1 MSRWVGKHVVGATH
15 ASPVRILLIVIV
27 AGLAVP
33 AFPQATRG
41 TPGATDRAR
50 DVISPSQVARELSGA
65 FAAAAKA
72 ATPAVVSIK
81 VEKVITRQAPGI
93 DDANDAGSSAEDFW
107 RRFFGGALPQRPRR
121 FMERGQG
128 SGFLISR
135 DGYILT
141 NNHVLGDVDRMT
153 VTLTDGRTFTD
164 AKVMGTDP
172 DSEVA
177 LIKIP
182 GDNFP
187 IVMFGNSDQLEVGD
201 WVLAIGQPF
210 GLTSTVTAGIVSAT
224 KRTVGITA
232 YEDFIQTDAA
242 INPGNS
248 GGPLL
253 DLRGRAVGVN
263 TAIVS
268 ESGGYMGIGFAIP
281 INMARQIAEQL
292 RSTGR
297 AVRGYLGLYGQD
309 VTSEIA
315 EVLKLPQPRGI
326 LVAQIEPNSPAGRAG
341 LQRGDVI
348 LEANGQ
354 AIESYDA
361 FRNAVAAM
369 PPGTTIQLQAWRDG
383 KTSQRSLTLG
393 ERPAARAQAEPA
405 PQKPPEPPQET
416 RQTLGV
422 EVRNLSPALA
432 QRFGYRPG
440 EGVIVTAVAPGS
452 PAGAAG
458 IRPGD
463 LILSVNGQTVTSTDQ
478 FAKVIRQA
486 RQSPRALLLIQRES
500 ASQYVVVNF
509 RQP

>member
-1 MSRWVGKHVVGATH
+1 MKRFQDKTVGVFLIVLVVGLAG
-15 ASPVRILLIVIV
+15 PVF
-27 AGLAVP
+27 A
-33 AFPQATRG
+33 QATI
-41 TPGATDRAR
+41 TPA
-50 DVISPSQVARELSGA
+50 QVAKELSEA

-81 VEKVITRQAPGI
+81 IQKVITRQPGAG
-93 DDANDAGSSAEDFW
+93 DANDTGGAEDFL
-107 RRFFGGALPQRPRR
+107 RRFFGGALPQRPQRYL
-121 FMERGQG
+121 ERGQG
-128 SGFLISR
+128 SGFIISR

-141 NNHVLGDVDRMT
+141 NNHVVGDVDLMT
-153 VTLTDGRTFTD
+153 VTMTDGRTFTN
-164 AKVMGTDP
+164 AKVIGTDP

-182 GDNFP
+182 GENFP
-187 IVMFGNSDQLEVGD
+187 FIRFGDSDRLEVGD
-201 WVLAIGQPF
+201 WVMAIGTPF
-210 GLTSTVTAGIVSAT
+210 TLTSTVTAGIVSAT
-224 KRTVGITA
+224 KRTVGIAA
-232 YEDFIQTDAA
+232 YENFIQTDAA

-248 GGPLL
+248 GGPLI
-253 DLRGRAVGVN
+253 DLTGRAVGIN
-263 TAIVS
+263 TAILS

-281 INMARQIAEQL
+281 INMARRIAEQL

-297 AVRGYLGLYGQD
+297 VIRGYIGLYGQD
-309 VTSEIA
+309 VTPEIA
-315 EVLKLPQPRGI
+315 QMLKLPQPQGVI
-326 LVAQIEPNSPAGRAG
+326 VAQVEPNSPAGHAA

-348 LEANGQ
+348 LEVNGSP
-354 AIESYDA
+354 IESYDS

-369 PPGTTIQLQAWRDG
+369 QPGTTIQLQVWRGG

-393 ERPAARAQAEPA
+393 ERPGARAQAQPT
-405 PQKPPEPPQET
+405 PQKPEAPQET

-452 PAGAAG
+452 PAGSVG

-463 LILSVNGQTVTSTDQ
+463 LIVSVNGQTVTSTDQ

-486 RQSPRALLLIQRES
+486 RQGGKALLLIRRED

-509 RQP
+509 GSQQP